1 MAQSS
6 IKKVKAPNWLRV
18 SSLSPSAVDLDD
30 ISEGYYFERREYQV
44 HLGLQERYYCEVRMI
59 TDEEGLSSAGQV
71 SLLFDPSYQ
80 SILLHDLAILRD
92 GKRIDKT
99 DPKLFKLLATES
111 DLSRSIY
118 NGTYSAYCIID
129 DLRKGDRITISYTIK
144 GFNPVFDNKFF
155 DYSYLQGY
163 EPIGLLL
170 VNYVVPQNRDL
181 HFSYEGGAEDMKV
194 LKSDQVTC
202 YYHEKSNV
210 LKSTFYDYVPS
221 WYVSAPKV
229 SCSEFRSWDE
239 VAAWAAKVNPIPTL
253 RSSQSLSAF
262 ADELWKKSD
271 GKEVKYF
278 KLVTDFVQNEIRY
291 QGVEI
296 GEFSHRANDP
306 EKVFRQRYGDCKDKS
321 VLLATLLKYKK
332 IDSGLG
338 LVNSYIDHGLKKQLP
353 SPQSF
358 NHMVVWAA
366 IDGREQ
372 WIDAT
377 VTQQGGNILYRYFPW
392 YGAVL
397 NLSRARV
404 EDLAADQEA
413 VTHISEIYQLRKD
426 GSATLTVKSD
436 YTSSDAESIRSLFKS
451 NSKSEIQKQYLT
463 YYQNKH
469 KNVTK
474 ASNIKYE
481 DDIENNTF
489 VVFEHYIIPQL
500 YEVEAETG
508 KKYINFYS
516 QHTDQYLPNIN
527 AVRPAPIA
535 LSFPLKFEHDIC
547 IINPDGKQMSSASD
561 THNEQHE
568 SYFYSRFMRNSQ
580 DTLKLSYSFYTYKS
594 YIDEEQVPLYVKTFQ
609 DRNRFF
615 FSGFYLNDDYSVDIE
630 GSSPTG
636 QFTLYPILLFVLV
649 CVLFTLFVRWYNRQ
663 KPRNTV
669 ASDGEQVL
677 PPKLGGWLYVLGIVM
692 IINFI
697 SSLVFNMQNY
707 LVDYAVWNAYDYME
721 VRHLSPLQW
730 QVLISIEFLISFFLT
745 FALGYCLYLLY
756 KRRDLFPQTC
766 FFTLLAVAIFGIVTG
781 IYALYVIP
789 ESAEG
794 AQESWSVLTRNIIPT
809 IIWLSYLRQSERVK
823 ATFIVPYKNED
834 QPRQF
839 INTALQHDPSVDQM
853 PEQN

>member
-1 MAQSS
+1 MAQSA
-6 IKKVKAPNWLRV
+6 IKKVKSPDWIRV
-18 SSLSPSAVDLDD
+18 SALTPSAVDLDD
-30 ISEGYYFERREYQV
+30 VSDGYYIERQEYQV
-44 HLGLQERYYCEVRMI
+44 HVGLQERYHSSVRVI
-59 TDEEGLSSAGQV
+59 HDEEGLSSAGQV
-71 SLLFDPSYQ
+71 SVLFDPSYQ
-80 SILLHDLAILRD
+80 SILLHDLSITRD

-99 DPKLFKLLATES
+99 DTKLFKLLATES
-111 DLSRSIY
+111 DLSRAIY

-129 DLRKGDRITISYTIK
+129 DLRKGDRINISYTIK

-170 VNYVVPQNRDL
+170 VNYVVPKSRNL
-181 HFSYEGGAEDMKV
+181 HFSYAGGAEEMQV
-194 LKSDQVTC
+194 LKSDQVTS
-202 YYHEKSNV
+202 YYYEKNNL
-210 LKSTFYDYVPS
+210 LKGTFYDYVPS
-221 WYVSAPKV
+221 WYVSVPTV
-229 SCSEFRSWDE
+229 SCSEFSNWQE
-239 VAAWAAKVNPIPTL
+239 VAAWATKVNPIPILT
-253 RSSQSLSAF
+253 SSQSLSVF
-262 ADELWKKSD
+262 ADELWKKA
-271 GKEVKYF
+271 GGNKVNYF

-291 QGVEI
+291 QGVEM
-296 GEFSHRANDP
+296 GEFSHRANNP

-338 LVNSYIDHGLKKQLP
+338 LVNSYIDHGLKKQIP

-366 IDGREQ
+366 VDGRKQ

-392 YGAVL
+392 YGAAL
-397 NLSRARV
+397 NLSSGNV
-404 EDLAADQEA
+404 EDLGADQEA
-413 VTHISEIYQLRKD
+413 VTHISEVYQMHKD

-474 ASNIKYE
+474 ASNIKFD

-489 VVFEHYIIPQL
+489 VVYEHYNIPQL
-500 YEVEAETG
+500 FEVEEETG

-516 QHTDQYLPNIN
+516 QHTDQYLP
-527 AVRPAPIA
+527 AVNTVRSAPIA

-636 QFTLYPILLFVLV
+636 QSTLYPILLFVLV
-649 CVLFTLFVRWYNRQ
+649 CVLFTLFVRWYNKQ

-692 IINFI
+692 IINLI
-697 SSLVFNMQNY
+697 SSLLSNMLNY
-707 LVDYAVWNAYDYME
+707 VTNYQIWIAYDFME
-721 VRHLSPLQW
+721 LRHVSPIQW
-730 QVLISIEFLISFFLT
+730 QVLLSLEFVISFFLT

-766 FFTLLAVAIFGIVTG
+766 FYTLLAVAVFDVVSSMNAMYIM
-781 IYALYVIP
+781 P
-789 ESAEG
+789 ESVKG
-794 AQESWSVLTRNIIPT
+794 AQESWNVLTRNIIPT

-839 INTALQHDPSVDQM
+839 ISTALQHDPSVDQM